1 MLFANSLIAGKEVKP
16 VARRKSPTL
25 TEVELELMD
34 ILWQKGS
41 ATVGEI
47 VQALPEDRPLAY
59 SSVLTM
65 MRILEQKGYVEH
77 EKEGRAYVYRPLV
90 DRQQARKNV
99 ISYLLKR
106 FFNDSPELLVV
117 NLLEHETVGAA
128 EIKRL
133 KRLIEKSK

>member
-1 MLFANSLIAGKEVKP
+1 M
-16 VARRKSPTL
+16 ARRKSPTL

-34 ILWQKGS
+34 VLWTKGS

-47 VQALPEDRPLAY
+47 VEVLPEERLAY

-65 MRILEQKGYVEH
+65 MRILEQKGYVTH
-77 EKEGRAYVYRPLV
+77 EKESRAFIYRPLL
-90 DRQQARKNV
+90 DRQQAQKNV
-99 ISYLLKR
+99 LGYLLKR
-106 FFNDSPELLVV
+106 FFNNSPELLVV
-117 NLLEHETVGAA
+117 NLLEHEEVGAV

>member
-1 MLFANSLIAGKEVKP
+1 L
-16 VARRKSPTL
+16 ARRKSPTL

-41 ATVGEI
+41 ATVGEM
-47 VQALPEDRPLAY
+47 VEALPTDRPLAY

-77 EKEGRAYVYRPLV
+77 EKESRAYIYRPLI
-90 DRQQARKNV
+90 DRREAQKSV

-117 NLLEHETVGAA
+117 NLLEHEEIGAA

-133 KRLIEKSK
+133 KRLIERSK

>member
-1 MLFANSLIAGKEVKP
+1 M
-16 VARRKSPTL
+16 ARRKSPTL

-34 ILWQKGS
+34 VLWTKGS

-47 VQALPEDRPLAY
+47 VEALPEERLAY

-65 MRILEQKGYVEH
+65 MRILEQKGYVTH
-77 EKEGRAYVYRPLV
+77 EKESRAFIYRPLV
-90 DRQQARKNV
+90 DRQQAQKNV
-99 ISYLLKR
+99 LGYLLKR
-106 FFNDSPELLVV
+106 FFNNSPELLVV
-117 NLLEHETVGAA
+117 NLLEHEEVGSN

>member
-1 MLFANSLIAGKEVKP
+1 M
-16 VARRKSPTL
+16 ARRKSPTL

-34 ILWQKGS
+34 VLWAKGS

-47 VQALPEDRPLAY
+47 VEALPDERLAY

-65 MRILEQKGYVEH
+65 MRILEQKGYVGH
-77 EKEGRAYVYRPLV
+77 EKESRAFIYRPLV
-90 DRQQARKNV
+90 NRQQAQQNV
-99 ISYLLKR
+99 LGYLLKR
-106 FFNDSPELLVV
+106 FFNNSPELLVV
-117 NLLEHETVGAA
+117 NLLEHEEVGAA

>member
-1 MLFANSLIAGKEVKP
+1 L
-16 VARRKSPTL
+16 ARRKSPTL

-41 ATVGEI
+41 ATVGEM
-47 VQALPEDRPLAY
+47 VEALPKDRPLAY

-77 EKEGRAYVYRPLV
+77 EKESRAYIYRPLI
-90 DRQQARKNV
+90 DRREAQKSV

-117 NLLEHETVGAA
+117 NLLEHEEIGAA

-133 KRLIEKSK
+133 KRLIERSK

>member
-1 MLFANSLIAGKEVKP
+1 M
-16 VARRKSPTL
+16 ARRKSPTL

-41 ATVGEI
+41 ATVGEM
-47 VQALPEDRPLAY
+47 VEALPKDRPLAY

-77 EKEGRAYVYRPLV
+77 EKESRAYIYRPLI
-90 DRQQARKNV
+90 DRREAQKSV

-117 NLLEHETVGAA
+117 NLLEHEEIGAA

-133 KRLIEKSK
+133 KRLIERSK